1 MSTLGIQD
9 VLNGISELFS
19 MIIFIFGLW
28 HDQIFEE
35 LRKGWSIANEIE
47 GDLLL
52 PLFLFMEASLG
63 CDVYVCNFGIALYWM
78 LVVMAL
84 LLITQNFFF
93 FTICNLYLCCCHSKM
108 KTSTSSYR
116 WSSCPAAMGCS
127 PLYFMNFTSTWYQE
141 RLILYSL
148 YLISGPCS
156 FSKFIACCITCH
168 RNGTGSFSLMSP
180 YISILNSKV
189 SLYSA
194 TPHGLSLPQCMRFCG
209 TSQSP
214 PTLLP
219 WGFLY
224 LLLWL
229 YPSPTAVFP
238 CGNILFPFVLSIV
251 APGTVNFCI
260 PCNILSL
267 HPSGIVFPTLLPHL
281 LFPSTLGT
289 LFPSCRI
296 SACHIPRAL
305 CCPDRS
311 LPSIVSSICIRL
323 RAVVGQS
330 VSTVQFVSGR
340 SSARYLNSQ

>member
-1 MSTLGIQD
+1 MSTLDIQD

-35 LRKGWSIANEIE
+35 LRKGWSIANEIV

-189 SLYSA
+189 SLYPA
-194 TPHGLSLPQCMRFCG
+194 TTHALVSSSMYEILWDILIPTNTIAMRVFILVAVTLSLPHCC
-209 TSQSP
+209 
-214 PTLLP
+214 
-219 WGFLY
+219 
-224 LLLWL
+224 
-229 YPSPTAVFP
+229 
-238 CGNILFPFVLSIV
+238 
-251 APGTVNFCI
+251 
-260 PCNILSL
+260 LSL
-267 HPSGIVFPTLLPHL
+267 WKYFI
-281 LFPSTLGT
+281 
-289 LFPSCRI
+289 
-296 SACHIPRAL
+296 
-305 CCPDRS
+305 
-311 LPSIVSSICIRL
+311 SICLVHSRTWYCKFLHTLQYSIFTSSWHCFSNSPAPSVVSLHFRNTFSL
-323 RAVVGQS
+323 LSYICMSYSSSLMLSRSFSSQYCFQYMYSFTCRSRAICFHGS
-330 VSTVQFVSGR
+330 ICFR
-340 SSARYLNSQ
+340 